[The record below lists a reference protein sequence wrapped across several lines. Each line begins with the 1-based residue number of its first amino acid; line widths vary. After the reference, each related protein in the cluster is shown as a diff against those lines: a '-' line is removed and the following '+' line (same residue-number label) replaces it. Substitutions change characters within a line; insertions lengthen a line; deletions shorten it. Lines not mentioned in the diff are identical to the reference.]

1 VTDTGSPHPSGA
13 VQHPAIGGDR
23 RPRTPRRHHARPS
36 STAAPAIAADSK
48 SQPTIGRT
56 VSPRAGQRHALTG
69 SEAIGRNSN
78 LGHLCKNW
86 ADLRKSIDESSPRPL
101 LSQPNGPKPRA
112 KRLLTA
118 DAVTDIVRRYEGG
131 ETTQQVGKR
140 YGISKT
146 RVASILTRHG
156 VPIRRQG
163 LNEEQVNGAAGLYVA
178 GKSLAWIGAVY
189 GVSHTTVAAALRRKD
204 VELRPRPGWV

>member
-1 VTDTGSPHPSGA
+1 VTDTRSPHPSGA

-23 RPRTPRRHHARPS
+23 QARTPRRHHARPS
-36 STAAPAIAADSK
+36 LTAAPAIAADSK

-56 VSPRAGQRHALTG
+56 VSPRAGQRHALTGGG

-101 LSQPNGPKPRA
+101 LSLPNGPKPRA
-112 KRLLTA
+112 KRFLTA

-140 YGISKT
+140 YGISKPRST
-146 RVASILTRHG
+146 DRLTGCACVDMRK
-156 VPIRRQG
+156 VP
-163 LNEEQVNGAAGLYVA
+163 
-178 GKSLAWIGAVY
+178 S
-189 GVSHTTVAAALRRKD
+189 
-204 VELRPRPGWV
+204 ELG